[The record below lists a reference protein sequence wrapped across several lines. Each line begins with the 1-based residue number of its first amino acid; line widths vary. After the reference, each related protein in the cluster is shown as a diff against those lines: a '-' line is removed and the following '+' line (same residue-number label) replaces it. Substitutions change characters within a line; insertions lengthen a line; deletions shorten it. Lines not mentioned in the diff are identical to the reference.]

1 MFQLR
6 LNIICCLISDYDL
19 LKKRFRCKGE
29 DSLGLWTE
37 EKISLQDCA
46 DFCRESAWYFA
57 FGTTEFGR
65 PDMCNGESCK
75 CQCHN
80 DCPYLTDSNYWN
92 VYEFRGISHDSVIV

>member
-6 LNIICCLISDYDL
+6 LNIICCLILDYDL